1 MSTQIQI
8 RRDTEAN
15 WGSENPVLADG
26 EIGYDKTNNKFK
38 IGNGVDVWDDI
49 EFSGGGSISTG
60 DEPQSPSEMEQW
72 FNPDDGYLYIQYQGQ
87 WVAVGGTA

>member
-15 WGSENPVLADG
+15 WSGVNPILADG
-26 EIGYDKTNNKFK
+26 EIGFDVTSNRFK
-38 IGNGVDVWDDI
+38 VGNGVDAWNDI
-49 EFSGGGSISTG
+49 EFSGSSLATG
-60 DEPQSPSEMEQW
+60 DEPVSPNEMEQW

-87 WVAVGGTA
+87 WVAVGGTS